1 MTTTV
6 GRYEIIDKLG
16 EGAMGIVYRA
26 RDKALGRMLALKMLS
41 ADLTGEEELQKRFS
55 REAEAIGRLSHP
67 NVVTV
72 YDQGESEGHLF
83 MAMELLD
90 GSDLRSMIEKA
101 ADVSLLDRIRIM
113 IEIGHG
119 LGYAH
124 SKGVVHRD
132 VKPANILVQKSGPV
146 KILDFGLARLG
157 TGGTITRRGVILG
170 TPDYMSPEQAMGKGV
185 DNRSDIFSA
194 GGVFYEFL
202 TLEKPFKGKTLH
214 SVLYQILSHE
224 PTPILT
230 LNPDLPAK
238 LAAVIHRMMNKVPEK
253 RYQAMEPVVK
263 DLQAVEQVVRRT
275 AGRAVFPRARRTAAE
290 EAKVG
295 EQARAKIR
303 EHVKKGRAHYDAG
316 EYTRALTEMRSALK
330 LDPNCEEAAE
340 ILWRTEQK
348 TRKDAEA
355 ADERRVTA
363 LLAQVN
369 AGTKPDDAQ
378 KALAELALI
387 APDHPRVAEL
397 LRQRNR
403 GS

>member
-26 RDKALGRMLALKMLS
+26 RDKTLGRMLALKMLS
-41 ADLTGEEELQKRFS
+41 ADFTGEEELQRRFN
-55 REAEAIGRLSHP
+55 REAVAIGRLSHP
-67 NVVTV
+67 NIVTV
-72 YDQGESEGHLF
+72 YDQGESDGHLY
-83 MAMELLD
+83 MAMELLE
-90 GSDLRSMIEKA
+90 GSDLRTLIEKA

-113 IEIGHG
+113 IEIGQG

-124 SKGVVHRD
+124 AKGVVHRD
-132 VKPANILVQKSGPV
+132 IKPANILVQTAGPV
-146 KILDFGLARLG
+146 KILDFGLARVG

-170 TPDYMSPEQAMGKGV
+170 TPDYMSPEQAMGKAV

-230 LNPDLPAK
+230 LNPDLPAR
-238 LAAVIHRMMNKVPEK
+238 LAALVHRMMSKAPEK
-253 RYQAMEPVVK
+253 RYPAMEPVVK
-263 DLQAVEQVVRRT
+263 DLQAIEEVVRRT
-275 AGRAVFPRARRTAAE
+275 AGRAVFPRTRRTAADDS
-290 EAKVG
+290 KLG
-295 EQARAKIR
+295 EQTRARVR
-303 EHVKKGRAHYDAG
+303 EHVKRGRAHYDAG
-316 EYTRALTEMRSALK
+316 EYARALAEMRNALK

-340 ILWRTEQK
+340 VLWRTEQK
-348 TRKDAEA
+348 TRQ
-355 ADERRVTA
+355 ADEARVVG
-363 LLAQVN
+363 LLARAN
-369 AGTKPDDAQ
+369 APSSPDDAH

-387 APDHPRVAEL
+387 APDHPRVVEL
-397 LRQRNR
+397 LRQKNQ